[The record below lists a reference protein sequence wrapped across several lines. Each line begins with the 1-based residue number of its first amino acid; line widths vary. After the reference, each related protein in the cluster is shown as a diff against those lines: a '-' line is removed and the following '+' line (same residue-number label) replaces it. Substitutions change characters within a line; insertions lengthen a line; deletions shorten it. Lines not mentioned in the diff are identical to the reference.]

1 MEQKVVL
8 YFTLVFD
15 PLIFLA
21 TSTNY
26 HVIFLEQLVIILG
39 GLSVCFGKGVGG
51 GMYMF
56 VSRSGC
62 GRVAVD

>member
-26 HVIFLEQLVIILG
+26 HVIFLDQLVIILG

-51 GMYMF
+51 GMF